1 APGVAGEMA
10 FTPLGGADA
19 PGNGQQADDDR
30 REPGADLGVDPEET
44 LRRGTLET
52 AAAADGIVRAARRA
66 GMHGQVSA
74 RSVFEAAA
82 GGDPRAVEGG
92 AAGARLGARALCCV
106 INGGHPPLLRLC
118 GALGPAPPLAP
129 AVASG

>member
-30 REPGADLGVDPEET
+30 REPGADLGVGPEEAR
-44 LRRGTLET
+44 RRGALET

-82 GGDPRAVEGG
+82 GGDPRAVEVV
-92 AAGARLGARALCCV
+92 AAEARLVASAICCV
-106 INGGHPPLLRLC
+106 ITVVDPSLVVLGG
-118 GALGPAPPLAP
+118 G
-129 AVASG
+129 